1 MTTSDVAETQ
11 RYSVHAADEGRG
23 RSHTV
28 EGTSFED
35 AAFAFVE
42 RWAPA
47 PDADGDVA
55 VIVQD
60 IESGARHCFR
70 IDLGSGEAA
79 PCD

>member
-1 MTTSDVAETQ
+1 MTQASDET
-11 RYSVHAADEGRG
+11 RSYSVHAADEGRG
-23 RSHTV
+23 RSHQV
-28 EGTSFED
+28 QGVSFEE

-47 PDADGDVA
+47 PDGDGDVA
-55 VIVQD
+55 VIVED
-60 IESGARHCFR
+60 AETGHRHCFR

>member
-1 MTTSDVAETQ
+1 MIQSSDET
-11 RYSVHAADEGRG
+11 RDYSVHAADEGRG
-23 RSHTV
+23 RSHRV
-28 EGTSFED
+28 QGTSFED

-55 VIVQD
+55 VIVED
-60 IESGARHCFR
+60 AETGARHCFR
-70 IDLGSGEAA
+70 IDLGSGETA